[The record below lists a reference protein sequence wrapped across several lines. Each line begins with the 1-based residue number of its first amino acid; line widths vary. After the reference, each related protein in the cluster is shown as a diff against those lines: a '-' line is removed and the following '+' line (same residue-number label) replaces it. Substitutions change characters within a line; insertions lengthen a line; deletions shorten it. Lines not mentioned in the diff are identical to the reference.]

1 MLNHESLLLN
11 EHSKIMTFII
21 LMMSTNFSTEDLRG
35 LFTKPYGEDA
45 PTKQKWAE
53 FYENDVTFIDP
64 TQKKEGLE
72 AYIKAQ
78 EKLVKRCDDVYLE
91 THAIS
96 INENYGF
103 IEWTMGLKIMGKEFI
118 YPGTTR
124 LIFSDN
130 GLIKEHRDFFD
141 FCGPT
146 FGPVPILGPFIKWL
160 YARFV
165 S

>member
-1 MLNHESLLLN
+1 M
-11 EHSKIMTFII
+11 SKLISKSE
-21 LMMSTNFSTEDLRG
+21 LKELFS
-35 LFTKPYGEDA
+35 KPYGVDP

-53 FYENDVTFIDP
+53 FYNEDVIFIDP
-64 TQKKEGLE
+64 TQKTIGLDS
-72 AYIKAQ
+72 YIQAQ
-78 EKLVKRCDDVYLE
+78 EKLIKRCDDVFIE
-91 THAIS
+91 THAIL
-96 INENYGF
+96 IDDNHGF

-130 GLIKEHRDFFD
+130 GLINEHRDYFD

-146 FGPVPILGPFIKWL
+146 FGPVPVLGPFIKWL
-160 YARFV
+160 YSKFV